1 MLWGGLVAAAVA
13 VAAVAIAAA
22 LAPLT
27 SPERPVRDY
36 LAALAA
42 DDLVTAAA
50 LAGLDAADLER
61 LGDMPLGDAG
71 SPDVVEI
78 VRVAAVDARTR
89 LVTARYGERG
99 IDVVDAAFVVRT
111 APLGPFTR
119 WVLSEPPVAPLEVR
133 VDHHDEVVVAGERL
147 TVASPGEPVVVTAFV
162 PARVE
167 ARIDDPSLVATPA
180 RARLGDGTHALELAV
195 GPSARLERAVAR
207 EVEAFLAECVAQ
219 RVLQPAGCPFGIV
232 VPDRLLA
239 EPHWRVSVPPVIA
252 IVPGEQPGQWLVE
265 GGATVRVALRMQRLI
280 DGVVL
285 DRDEAVVAVIRGS
298 VALGDGGA
306 TLTIDPPPE

>member
-1 MLWGGLVAAAVA
+1 MLWGGLVAAS
-13 VAAVAIAAA
+13 VAASVAAIAAA
-22 LAPLT
+22 LGPLT

-50 LAGLDAADLER
+50 LAGLDAADLEG
-61 LGDMPLGDAG
+61 LGGMPLGDAG

-99 IDVVDAAFVVRT
+99 VDVVDVAFVVRA

-119 WVLSEPPVAPLEVR
+119 WVLSEPPVAELAVR
-133 VDHHDEVVVAGERL
+133 ADRHDEVVVAGERL
-147 TVASPGEPVVVTAFV
+147 PVAEPGAPVIVTAFV

-167 ARIDDPSLVATPA
+167 ARIDDPSLDAAPA
-180 RARLGDGTHALELAV
+180 RARLGDGTRALELAV
-195 GPSARLERAVAR
+195 VPSARLERAVAR
-207 EVEAFLAECVAQ
+207 EIEAFLDECVAQ

-239 EPHWRVSVPPVIA
+239 EPRWRASVPPVIA
-252 IVPGEQPGQWLVE
+252 IVPGGRPGEWLVE
-265 GGATVRVALRMQRLI
+265 GGATVRVALTVQRLI

-298 VALGDGGA
+298 VALGVDGA
-306 TLTIDPPPE
+306 TLTIDPPQE